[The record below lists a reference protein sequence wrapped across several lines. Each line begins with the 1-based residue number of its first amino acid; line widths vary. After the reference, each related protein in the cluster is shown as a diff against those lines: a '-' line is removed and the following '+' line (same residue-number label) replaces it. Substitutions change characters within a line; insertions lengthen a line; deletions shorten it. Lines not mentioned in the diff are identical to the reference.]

1 MTDTHFNE
9 PIDKNKPLSGT
20 GREGYAVPP
29 EVQQKVIDIIIEEAR
44 KMGFNNRDLAYY
56 IAIAKRE
63 SSFNPD
69 AANPNGTASGIAQV
83 IDSTAATYGV
93 NDSNR
98 FDARSS
104 IKAGLGYFRDL
115 KAETIKDYGSAAGKF
130 EPLIYYRYH
139 YGEFSTRRSEK
150 VPVAKGKGTRVVWH
164 AKDFA
169 ELEQNKRYPDS
180 KTVVDEAERIEAIL
194 NASHGLVIQLNDVM
208 GKPMRGRKAI
218 AVTKTPKPSGPPP
231 APTPASAPATVP
243 ASAPAAA
250 NASAPATVPATAPA
264 SAPESAPASAPAVAP
279 ATASATTSTSVPTTA
294 ADTPAAG
301 GASPEQ
307 AAAESPAAAS
317 PAASVEWELHAQE
330 VSTGADGKL
339 PEISSDGQQAVMILI
354 PRIDYEAYNNAV
366 AKEGMPEDGNDHVLQ
381 PHDGETATPPPP
393 PDSAPSADSGESVA
407 AGDAAAPADPA
418 AAATPEQQPA
428 PAAASTA
435 ATASPATSAAATAS
449 TAASASAPAP
459 ATASV
464 PVAAPPATAAAPT
477 PPAAKAPSAKNVFDA
492 AAQAAKDKAT
502 KRPDPGHDITFA
514 DIVTAIKKDLG
525 WEAVYQ
531 TSFAYIKQFY
541 TRPRMPAAPLD
552 NSAPAAPGPARKQV
566 IGSSLPNKE
575 ARKPKVED
583 KVQTAAQP
591 AVKPV
596 AVSGDAS
603 WMPIANKE
611 QGKDGADKVTEKAG
625 NQRNDPKWKEQHAA
639 RDAARKAEKTAQSQ
653 LRVEKAK
660 KTPDSAKLAALQAQI
675 DQQRQAAADADA
687 AMLKIE
693 QDYNNP
699 DIVKYLQS
707 TTLDRDMARNDDTAW
722 CSSFTNWCMEQAG
735 YIGTDNALAESWK
748 DWGEELT
755 EPRYGAITV
764 VTRAANPTKYHVGFY
779 IGMGEKSVPDGEEVV
794 EVKAKDGSVSKKTK
808 KKFKKVKAVR
818 LLSGNYSNMIKE
830 DTAWTVDADDSP
842 ERHLVSYRWP
852 TAKEKR

>member
-9 PIDKNKPLSGT
+9 PIDKTKPLSGT
-20 GREGYAVPP
+20 GREGHAVPP

-69 AANPNGTASGIAQV
+69 AANPKGTASGIAQV

-93 NDSNR
+93 NNSNR
-98 FDARSS
+98 FDARTS

-139 YGEFSTRRSEK
+139 YGEYSTRTSEK
-150 VPVAKGKGTRVVWH
+150 VPVAKGRGTRVVWR

-180 KTVVDEAERIEAIL
+180 RTVVDEAERIEAIL
-194 NASHGLVIQLNDVM
+194 NAAHGLVIQLNDVM
-208 GKPMRGRKAI
+208 GKPMGGRKAI
-218 AVTKTPKPSGPPP
+218 AITKTPKPSGPPP
-231 APTPASAPATVP
+231 APA
-243 ASAPAAA
+243 
-250 NASAPATVPATAPA
+250 
-264 SAPESAPASAPAVAP
+264 SAPASAPATAPAAAP
-279 ATASATTSTSVPTTA
+279 ATATG
-294 ADTPAAG
+294 PAA
-301 GASPEQ
+301 P
-307 AAAESPAAAS
+307 PAAATDTPS
-317 PAASVEWELHAQE
+317 ASDVSPEPAAAGTAASAPPAASVEWELHAKE
-330 VSTGADGKL
+330 VCTGADGKL
-339 PEISSDGQQAVMILI
+339 PEISSDAQQAVMILI
-354 PRIDYEAYNNAV
+354 PRIDYEAYNTAV

-381 PHDGETATPPPP
+381 PHDGETAAPPSPADAAPPPG
-393 PDSAPSADSGESVA
+393 DSASPA
-407 AGDAAAPADPA
+407 ASDA
-418 AAATPEQQPA
+418 AAATAPATAAPPEQQPA
-428 PAAASTA
+428 PDASSAAALAAAAPTS
-435 ATASPATSAAATAS
+435 ATASVPAPAA
-449 TAASASAPAP
+449 ASAPAP
-459 ATASV
+459 VPAS
-464 PVAAPPATAAAPT
+464 APPAAPARPAAAPT
-477 PPAAKAPSAKNVFDA
+477 PPAAKAPPSRNVFAA
-492 AAQAAKDKAT
+492 AAQAARDKAAP
-502 KRPDPGHDITFA
+502 RPDPGHDITFG

-525 WEAVYQ
+525 WEAVYH

-541 TRPRMPAAPLD
+541 TRPKLPAAPLD
-552 NSAPAAPGPARKQV
+552 NSAPAAPGEARTQV

-603 WMPIANKE
+603 WMPIAIKE
-611 QGKDGADKVTEKAG
+611 QGKDGADKVIEKAG
-625 NQRNDPKWKEQHAA
+625 DQRSDPKWKEQHAA
-639 RDAARKAEKTAQSQ
+639 REAARKAEKTAQSQ
-653 LRVEKAK
+653 LRAEKARK
-660 KTPDSAKLAALQAQI
+660 APDSAKLAALQAQI
-675 DQQRQAAADADA
+675 DQQHQAAADADA

-707 TTLDRDMARNDDTAW
+707 TTLDRDMARSDATSW
-722 CSSFTNWCMEQAG
+722 CSSFANWCMEQAG
-735 YIGTDNALAESWK
+735 YIGTDNALAASWK

-764 VTRAANPTKYHVGFY
+764 VTRSADPVQYHVGFFV
-779 IGMGEKSVPDGEEVV
+779 GMAEKSVPDGEEEV
-794 EVKAKDGSVSKKTK
+794 EVKAKDGTVTRKTK

-818 LLSGNYSNMIKE
+818 LLSGNYSRMIKE
-830 DTAWTVDADDSP
+830 DADWTVEAADSP
-842 ERHLVSYRWP
+842 ARHLVSYRWP